1 MIAVLNL
8 RDFSLTPFVAGT
20 VTPFVAGTVTPFV
33 AGTVT
38 PFVAGT
44 VKINLRSLNT
54 SDTNSN

>member
-20 VTPFVAGTVTPFV
+20 VTPFVAD
-33 AGTVT
+33 AVT

-44 VKINLRSLNT
+44 VKISLRSLST